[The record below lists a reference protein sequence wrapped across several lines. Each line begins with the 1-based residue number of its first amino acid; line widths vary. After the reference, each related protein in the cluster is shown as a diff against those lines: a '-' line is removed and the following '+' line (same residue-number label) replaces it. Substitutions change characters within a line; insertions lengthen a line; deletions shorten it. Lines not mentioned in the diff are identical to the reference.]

1 MSPKS
6 LLLQAVR
13 DKARLR
19 RLSSRTVRAYVGW
32 IRRFIR
38 FHGRRHPRELG
49 DGAVTSF
56 LNHLVLARG
65 AGALVAPIWSVVAGD
80 QVGGHIGGG
89 SKVKVREQ
97 ASTSS
102 ETFRQRHTATPRR

>member
-19 RLSSRTVRAYVGW
+19 RLGPRTVRAYVGW

-38 FHGRRHPRELG
+38 FHGRRHPRELS

-56 LNHLVLARG
+56 LNHLVLGSRCRSSRG
-65 AGALVAPIWSVVAGD
+65 ADMECSCRGS
-80 QVGGHIGGG
+80 GGRAHWG
-89 SKVKVREQ
+89 
-97 ASTSS
+97 
-102 ETFRQRHTATPRR
+102 RQYK